1 MQQEAGRSQAKQR
14 PSKTPS
20 LRCRQVIETAQAVPG
35 YFYPS
40 KRTVCGGSLIPFTG
54 CAILQGLLPVRFLGA
69 QALALLALLDFGDG
83 LL

>member
-1 MQQEAGRSQAKQR
+1 MQQEAGHSQTKQH
-14 PSKTPS
+14 PPKTPS
-20 LRCRQVIETAQAVPG
+20 PRRRQVIETAQSVPG

-54 CAILQGLLPVRFLGA
+54 CAILQDLLPVRFLGG

>member
-1 MQQEAGRSQAKQR
+1 MQQEAGGSQAKQP

-20 LRCRQVIETAQAVPG
+20 HRRRQVIETTQAVQS

-54 CAILQGLLPVRFLGA
+54 CAILQGLLPVRFLGG

>member
-1 MQQEAGRSQAKQR
+1 MQQEAGRGQPKQ
-14 PSKTPS
+14 PPPKTPFP
-20 LRCRQVIETAQAVPG
+20 RCLQVVETAQAVQG

-54 CAILQGLLPVRFLGA
+54 CAILQGLLPVRFLGG